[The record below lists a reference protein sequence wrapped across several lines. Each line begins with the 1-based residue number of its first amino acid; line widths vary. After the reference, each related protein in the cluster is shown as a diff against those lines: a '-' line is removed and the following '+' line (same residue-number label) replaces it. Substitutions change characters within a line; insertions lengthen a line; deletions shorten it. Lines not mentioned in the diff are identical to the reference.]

1 MVKKA
6 ISKEDKVFCSM
17 IEFKK
22 TYLPESFERKI
33 SEKSNDTRNLGINWA
48 KESLDKIRDELDKK

>member
-1 MVKKA
+1 
-6 ISKEDKVFCSM
+6 M